1 MPKPCVTLEH
11 VLSQNSILSVL
22 IQCDG
27 RSSIRIP
34 DLVIN
39 VFVKKQILEQ
49 KESLH
54 SLWRLVREKREASP
68 ELSVYVKKQMAIP

>member
-22 IQCDG
+22 IQCEG

-34 DLVIN
+34 DLVI
-39 VFVKKQILEQ
+39 VA
-49 KESLH
+49 
-54 SLWRLVREKREASP
+54 WTKRICEEADLRTERKST
-68 ELSVYVKKQMAIP
+68 